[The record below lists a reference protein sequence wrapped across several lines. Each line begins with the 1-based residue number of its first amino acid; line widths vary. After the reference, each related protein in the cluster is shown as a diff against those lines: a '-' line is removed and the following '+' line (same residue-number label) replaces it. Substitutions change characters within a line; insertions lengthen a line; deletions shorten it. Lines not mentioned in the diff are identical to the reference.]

1 MRTVDRRATVS
12 VELLY
17 FDGCPHRRQA
27 AAAIVEAACRT
38 GVRPEVRVTRVSD
51 PRAAVRRRF
60 LGSPT
65 VRVAGRDVEP
75 GADRRSEYALACR
88 AYESENGR
96 AWFPPVDLIAAA
108 LREAARES

>member
-1 MRTVDRRATVS
+1 VDRRATVS

-27 AAAIVEAACRT
+27 AAAVAEAARAT
-38 GVRPEVRVTRVSD
+38 GVSPKVRMTRVPD
-51 PRAAVRRRF
+51 PGAAVRRRF

-75 GADRRSEYALACR
+75 GADQRSGYALACR
-88 AYESENGR
+88 LYESDAGR
-96 AWFPPVDLIAAA
+96 AWFPPVELIASA
-108 LREAARES
+108 LREAARPS

>member
-1 MRTVDRRATVS
+1 VDTRATVS

-27 AAAIVEAACRT
+27 AAAVADAARAA
-38 GVRPEVRVTRVSD
+38 GVRPEVRLTRVSD
-51 PRAAVRRRF
+51 SGAAVRLRF

-75 GADRRSEYALACR
+75 GADQRSEYALACR
-88 AYESENGR
+88 LYEAETGR
-96 AWFPPVDLIAAA
+96 AWFPPVELIAAA
-108 LREAARES
+108 LRAAARES